1 MIKKNMPLCAV
12 GVGFA
17 VYLPLAGAEGF
28 FEDSKA
34 SLELRNFYMSRDFRE
49 GSAQSKRQEWA
60 QGFILRYESGYTPGV
75 IGFGFD
81 AIGMLG
87 VKLDSGRGRSGTGLL
102 PVQDDGGVPDNYSKA
117 GGTLKVKVSDSEL
130 RVGTL
135 LPKWPTLAS
144 NNGRLLPQTFD
155 GAQIQIKEWKALE
168 LTGAKIQSTVYRDQS
183 GSAGLGLNN
192 KNRRFSGP
200 LDGGDFNLMGV
211 TYHAGQATDLLAQY
225 AVLEDVYTQR
235 FFGLTDRRKGAW
247 GSFTSDVRLF
257 DSDDQGQARG
267 GPIDNRALSVMGT
280 YKLGGNSFGL
290 GYQKMSGDSAFP
302 YVDGTDPYLVNFVQI
317 GDFAE
322 KDERSWQAR
331 YDFDLATVGIPGLT
345 FMTRYLKG
353 SQADVRGADSSA
365 DGERELDVELQYVLQ
380 SGSLKGLSM
389 RLRSATYR
397 ADFARD
403 ADDVRVIVSYP
414 LSLL

>member
-1 MIKKNMPLCAV
+1 MTMIKNMPLYAA
-12 GVGFA
+12 GASFA
-17 VYLPLAGAEGF
+17 VYLPMVGATGF

-34 SLELRNFYMSRDFRE
+34 SMEMRNFYMSRDFRE
-49 GSAQSKRQEWA
+49 GTGQSKRQEWA

-75 IGFGFD
+75 VGFGVD

-87 VKLDSGRGRSGTGLL
+87 VKLDSGPGRSGTGLL
-102 PVQDDGGVPDNYSKA
+102 PVQDDGDVPDNYSKA
-117 GGTLKVKVSDSEL
+117 GATLKVKVSESEL
-130 RVGTL
+130 RAGTL
-135 LPKWPTLAS
+135 MPKWPTLVA
-144 NNGRLLPQTFD
+144 NNGRLLPQIFD
-155 GAQIQIKEWKALE
+155 GAQIQINEWKALE

-183 GSAGLGLNN
+183 GSTGLELNN
-192 KNRRFSGP
+192 KNRRFTGP
-200 LDGGDFNLMGV
+200 LDGGDFNLLGA
-211 TYHAGQATDLLAQY
+211 TYHVGDTTDLLAQY

-235 FFGLTDRRKGAW
+235 FYGLTDRRKGDW
-247 GSFTSDVRLF
+247 GAFT
-257 DSDDQGQARG
+257 SDDQGQARG
-267 GPIDNRALSVMGT
+267 GRIENRALSVMGT
-280 YKLGGNSFGL
+280 YKLQGHSFGV

-302 YVDGTDPYLVNFVQI
+302 YVAGTDPYLVNFVQV

-345 FMTRYLKG
+345 FMTRYLRG
-353 SQADVRGADSSA
+353 SQADVPGADS

-380 SGSLKGLSM
+380 SGSLKGMSM

>member
-1 MIKKNMPLCAV
+1 MIKNIPLYAAGV
-12 GVGFA
+12 GVA
-17 VYLPLAGAEGF
+17 AYLPLAGAQGF

-75 IGFGFD
+75 IGVGVD
-81 AIGMLG
+81 AIGMFGL
-87 VKLDSGRGRSGTGLL
+87 KLDSGPGRAGTGLL
-102 PVQDDGGVPDNYSKA
+102 PVQDDGDVPDNYSKA
-117 GGTLKVKVSDSEL
+117 GGTLKIKVSDSEL

-135 LPKWPTLAS
+135 LPRWPTLVS
-144 NNGRLLPQTFD
+144 NNGRLLPQTFE

-168 LTGAKIQSTVYRDQS
+168 LTGAKIQGTVYRDQS
-183 GSAGLGLNN
+183 GSTGLALNN

-200 LDGGDFNLMGV
+200 LDGGDFNLIGA
-211 TYHAGQATDLLAQY
+211 TLHAGETTDLLAQY
-225 AVLEDVYTQR
+225 AVFEDLYTQR
-235 FFGLTDRRKGAW
+235 FYGLTDRRKGSW
-247 GSFTSDVRLF
+247 GVFTSDVRLF
-257 DSDDQGQARG
+257 DSDDHGQARG
-267 GPIDNRALSVMGT
+267 GPVDNRALSVMGT
-280 YKLGGNSFGL
+280 YKLGGHSFGL

-302 YVDGTDPYLVNFVQI
+302 YVDGTDPYLVNFVQV

-331 YDFDLATVGIPGLT
+331 YDFDLASVGIAGLT

-353 SQADVRGADSSA
+353 SQADVRSMDSSS

>member
-1 MIKKNMPLCAV
+1 
-12 GVGFA
+12 
-17 VYLPLAGAEGF
+17 
-28 FEDSKA
+28 
-34 SLELRNFYMSRDFRE
+34 
-49 GSAQSKRQEWA
+49 
-60 QGFILRYESGYTPGV
+60 
-75 IGFGFD
+75 
-81 AIGMLG
+81 MLG

-192 KNRRFSGP
+192 KNRRFRGP
-200 LDGGDFNLMGV
+200 LDGGAFNLMGV

-257 DSDDQGQARG
+257 DSDDQGQSRG
-267 GPIDNRALSVMGT
+267 GPIDNRECD
-280 YKLGGNSFGL
+280 
-290 GYQKMSGDSAFP
+290 GD
-302 YVDGTDPYLVNFVQI
+302 
-317 GDFAE
+317 
-322 KDERSWQAR
+322 
-331 YDFDLATVGIPGLT
+331 
-345 FMTRYLKG
+345 
-353 SQADVRGADSSA
+353 
-365 DGERELDVELQYVLQ
+365 LQ
-380 SGSLKGLSM
+380 
-389 RLRSATYR
+389 TWW
-397 ADFARD
+397 
-403 ADDVRVIVSYP
+403 
-414 LSLL
+414 